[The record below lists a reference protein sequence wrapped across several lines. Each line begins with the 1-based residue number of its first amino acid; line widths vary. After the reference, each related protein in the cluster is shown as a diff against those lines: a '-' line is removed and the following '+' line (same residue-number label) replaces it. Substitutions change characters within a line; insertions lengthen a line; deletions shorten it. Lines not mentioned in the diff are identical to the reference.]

1 MENLKGPITVGW
13 DITQMCNLRCKHCYA
28 TAGKRSEKEFS
39 IDKVK
44 QIIDELDSLGTVL
57 IALAG
62 GEPLVRRD
70 IFEIVS
76 YIKSKGMEV
85 FINTNGILIDE
96 DKIKKLK
103 NAGLN
108 SIEISI
114 DGLEEDHDFIRGEG
128 SFQKALKSIELC
140 QKNGITVGIMST
152 LFKHNYNKISEFI
165 DFFHNKNVIGI
176 GFLRFIPTGRGEENS
191 LILSM
196 NKEERKQAIEM
207 VYEKRKQY
215 GEKFYLKIETPVSY
229 LVAIEN
235 QSIMDK
241 HQYVSFMQRGC
252 DGGITSCHIRADGTV
267 TFCPQMPYGEY
278 NLHDYSMEYI
288 WKNDKIFKELRS
300 RELKGKCRRCI
311 HKSLCGGCRVDAY
324 LKNGDVLQEDPG
336 CWLKC

>member
-103 NAGLN
+103 N
-108 SIEISI
+108 
-114 DGLEEDHDFIRGEG
+114 
-128 SFQKALKSIELC
+128 K
-140 QKNGITVGIMST
+140 
-152 LFKHNYNKISEFI
+152 
-165 DFFHNKNVIGI
+165 
-176 GFLRFIPTGRGEENS
+176 EN
-191 LILSM
+191 
-196 NKEERKQAIEM
+196 E
-207 VYEKRKQY
+207 
-215 GEKFYLKIETPVSY
+215 
-229 LVAIEN
+229 
-235 QSIMDK
+235 
-241 HQYVSFMQRGC
+241 
-252 DGGITSCHIRADGTV
+252 
-267 TFCPQMPYGEY
+267 
-278 NLHDYSMEYI
+278 
-288 WKNDKIFKELRS
+288 
-300 RELKGKCRRCI
+300 
-311 HKSLCGGCRVDAY
+311 
-324 LKNGDVLQEDPG
+324 
-336 CWLKC
+336 